1 MGGRGRR
8 EKENARQSLHEGI
21 FFCILY
27 EKTNKQTKKAPPS
40 QTPEYL
46 AKSLKNKEKQT
57 NKKIEV
63 SYVVQNMPT
72 FGKFKFI
79 TQKQTIGQL
88 AGRISKLVSPSS
100 FNLKGKDP
108 AYCKR

>member
-1 MGGRGRR
+1 MAEGGGRRK
-8 EKENARQSLHEGI
+8 KENTRQSLLEGI
-21 FFCILY
+21 FFVFY
-27 EKTNKQTKKAPPS
+27 MRKKKKKTPS

-72 FGKFKFI
+72 FGKFKLI

-88 AGRISKLVSPSS
+88 AG
-100 FNLKGKDP
+100 
-108 AYCKR
+108 